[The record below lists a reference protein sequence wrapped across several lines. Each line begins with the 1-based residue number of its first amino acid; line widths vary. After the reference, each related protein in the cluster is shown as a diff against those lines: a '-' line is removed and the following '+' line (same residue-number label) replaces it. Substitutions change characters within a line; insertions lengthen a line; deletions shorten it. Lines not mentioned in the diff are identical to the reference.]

1 MQALP
6 PRAGNRRDT
15 LMKWPRRF
23 FDTLLRE
30 AIASDVTW
38 SNNVHWKVKFKRS
51 KFIETQL

>member
-15 LMKWPRRF
+15 LMKWSARRY

-30 AIASDVTW
+30 APSDVTR
-38 SNNVHWKVKFKRS
+38 SNMS
-51 KFIETQL
+51 SGE